1 MAQGQVNSETQGGEV
16 YPSVAMDTTG
26 NFVVVWQDGY
36 HPFENSGASIHGQ
49 RYDAN
54 GSAVGTQFRVNTVT
68 TGDQLN
74 PSVAV
79 DADGDFVV
87 VWESNGSSGSDTDS
101 TSIQGQRYAGPPSE
115 PPTVVPALSPSGLI
129 ALVALLLGA
138 GALLLRGRL
147 RLAN

>member
-1 MAQGQVNSETQGGEV
+1 M
-16 YPSVAMDTTG
+16 
-26 NFVVVWQDGY
+26 
-36 HPFENSGASIHGQ
+36 
-49 RYDAN
+49 
-54 GSAVGTQFRVNTVT
+54 GTQLRVNTVT
-68 TGDQLN
+68 TEDQLN

-101 TSIQGQRYAGPPSE
+101 TSIQGQRYAGPPSQA
-115 PPTVVPALSPSGLI
+115 PTVGPALSPSGLI